1 MRRIDFSRV
10 CSSITCATR
19 SGARSIR
26 LAANSLI
33 APHQFEKAKRVAHGM
48 DLVDLV
54 GVNSRDW
61 HWFDPV
67 AFTASDDER
76 FRLVLESVPATKKK
90 PRNFQRQTNALT
102 PELEIPK
109 SSNPPPAK
117 TLSANQLRYRLRSAL
132 KERRLLNSDSL
143 LIPYP

>member
-1 MRRIDFSRV
+1 MNLTD
-10 CSSITCATR
+10 
-19 SGARSIR
+19 
-26 LAANSLI
+26 LI
-33 APHQFEKAKRVAHGM
+33 
-48 DLVDLV
+48 

-61 HWFDPV
+61 NSFDPI
-67 AFTASDDER
+67 ACAAGDDEC
-76 FRLVLESVPATKKK
+76 FGVVIESLPATKNK

-109 SSNPPPAK
+109 SSNPLPAK
-117 TLSANQLRYRLRSAL
+117 TLSANQLRYRLRSEL